1 MNTAIIILMIAVA
14 LTLYSLPLDSN
25 TTIESNKNVSRI

>member
-1 MNTAIIILMIAVA
+1 MNAVLTILLVAIA

-25 TTIESNKNVSRI
+25 NNDRK

>member
-1 MNTAIIILMIAVA
+1 MNAGLIILLVAIA

-25 TTIESNKNVSRI
+25 NNNRK

>member
-1 MNTAIIILMIAVA
+1 MNTAIIIVLIAVG

-25 TTIESNKNVSRI
+25 NNDRK

>member
-1 MNTAIIILMIAVA
+1 MNTAIIIVLIAVA

-25 TTIESNKNVSRI
+25 NDNRK

>member
-1 MNTAIIILMIAVA
+1 MIAVLIILLVAIA

-25 TTIESNKNVSRI
+25 NNDRK

>member
-1 MNTAIIILMIAVA
+1 MNTAIIIVLVAIA

-25 TTIESNKNVSRI
+25 DNNRK

>member
-1 MNTAIIILMIAVA
+1 MNTAIIIVLVAIA

-25 TTIESNKNVSRI
+25 NNDRK

>member
-1 MNTAIIILMIAVA
+1 MNAVLIILLVAIA

-25 TTIESNKNVSRI
+25 NNDRK

>member
-14 LTLYSLPLDSN
+14 LTLYSLTLDSN
-25 TTIESNKNVSRI
+25 DNNRK

>member
-1 MNTAIIILMIAVA
+1 MNAVLIILLVAIA

-25 TTIESNKNVSRI
+25 DNNESH